1 MATKT
6 NGIPDDRM
14 DLKKRLL
21 GDGLLAGDLDGEQPH
36 QVLHRPDDKLRQRV
50 VQLPLPVRVVLDH
63 LRRLAANLMC
73 AGTGRPSSA
82 PGLAGPHPR
91 RD

>member
-1 MATKT
+1 
-6 NGIPDDRM
+6 
-14 DLKKRLL
+14 
-21 GDGLLAGDLDGEQPH
+21 
-36 QVLHRPDDKLRQRV
+36 
-50 VQLPLPVRVVLDH
+50 VRVVLDH